1 MLSKTSRHHGSC
13 VLLTPCPGL
22 LPPDPSDSSDPRWY
36 GQMSWLGMGWLWP
49 WAKVAAVARSD
60 AARDTYRTRD
70 RTAAL
75 FDREIGFAALLL
87 ARLGC
92 FVPD

>member
-1 MLSKTSRHHGSC
+1 
-13 VLLTPCPGL
+13 
-22 LPPDPSDSSDPRWY
+22 
-36 GQMSWLGMGWLWP
+36 MSWLGMGWLWP

-75 FDREIGFAALLL
+75 FDREIGCSSLTFALLL
-87 ARLGC
+87 AL
-92 FVPD
+92 FYFLDVKY